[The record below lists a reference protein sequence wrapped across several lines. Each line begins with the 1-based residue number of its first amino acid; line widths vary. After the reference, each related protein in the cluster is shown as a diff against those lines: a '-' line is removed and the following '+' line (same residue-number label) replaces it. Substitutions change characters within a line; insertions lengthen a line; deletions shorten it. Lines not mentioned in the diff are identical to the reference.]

1 MLQHDAYGEPMFV
14 HYNLLKQIPSGVR
27 KGFSWGRMKR
37 LPMFDDYPASPATA
51 RHGGSLV
58 DDGIGGGGDVD
69 CDMLADADEEGVART
84 KAPEEVMRRAARERG
99 VKVVYHGGVTSALWY
114 VEADLLTKL
123 MADNQ
128 YRSAIRRPKTKRT
141 PSGRSPYT
149 RRDQF

>member
-51 RHGGSLV
+51 RLGGPLNDDGLGGS
-58 DDGIGGGGDVD
+58 GDVD
-69 CDMLADADEEGVART
+69 CDMLADADEEGIARA

-99 VKVVYHGGVTSALWY
+99 VKVIYHGGVTSALW
-114 VEADLLTKL
+114 
-123 MADNQ
+123 
-128 YRSAIRRPKTKRT
+128 
-141 PSGRSPYT
+141 
-149 RRDQF
+149 